1 MKSKPK
7 KKLAPQSNK
16 CQPKKALAKAR
27 PVTKSRALQ
36 IAVKACTPNRRQ
48 FECHDAKPEGC
59 RIFNTPAEP
68 CWFIRCPWSDGSE
81 ESALQSRRLVII
93 SRRTGRILYNDSA
106 HDEG

>member
-7 KKLAPQSNK
+7 KKPAPQSKK
-16 CQPKKALAKAR
+16 CASKKAPAKAR
-27 PVTKSRALQ
+27 P
-36 IAVKACTPNRRQ
+36 
-48 FECHDAKPEGC
+48 DAKPEGC

-93 SRRTGRILYNDSA
+93 SRMTGRILYNDSA